1 MDTRTGKIYMGNSD
15 GVVTDQF
22 GEPIDFSKLQED
34 LIEIDINDATEKQ
47 RKTLQVSPYDNKS
60 TLGKSFTQL
69 RKERREA
76 NELNMGIPRERTPAE
91 KNLARAKRKAAKH
104 ARKKNR
110 K

>member
-1 MDTRTGKIYMGNSD
+1 MDTRTGKIYMLNSD
-15 GVVTDQF
+15 ASHTDQSR
-22 GEPIDFSKLQED
+22 ECIDISKLQND

-47 RKTLQVSPYDNKS
+47 RKTLRVSPYDNKS

-91 KNLARAKRKAAKH
+91 KNLARAKRKAANQ